1 MTIENIELK
10 DNKRKFIL
18 EKEIEKNKKIL
29 EKEMITKEEYEKFCT
44 TKSALGTNTWTTY

>member
-1 MTIENIELK
+1 MTIENTESK

-29 EKEMITKEEYEKFCT
+29 EKEMITKEEYEKL
-44 TKSALGTNTWTTY
+44 KNKILKKMDNKKD

>member
-29 EKEMITKEEYEKFCT
+29 EKEMITKEEYEKFKEME
-44 TKSALGTNTWTTY
+44 TKNIKFW

>member
-29 EKEMITKEEYEKFCT
+29 EKEMITKEEYEKLENKIF
-44 TKSALGTNTWTTY
+44 KEMDNNKY